1 MILVIFIS
9 YVIFYCTNNKFSFLF
24 PAPILCKTKVPD
36 HRKSSQANV
45 IKMLEVCFDF
55 LAVFICSI
63 TYFISGK
70 WPQ

>member
-9 YVIFYCTNNKFSFLF
+9 YIVSLLYQSKGFFLLF

-36 HRKSSQANV
+36 HRRSSQAKV

-55 LAVFICSI
+55 LAVFICCI
-63 TYFISGK
+63 TYSISGK
-70 WPQ
+70 WL